1 MLLTALSQFHSHFF
15 PCKTWKRFT
24 HTLAKEMGA
33 TGSARKAEIEC
44 GCCPPVCPW
53 QYTTPETRHSE
64 WQSAQACNYVPCGS
78 TFRRTGKTKIPVRPA
93 AGGGPTT
100 RTNKHL
106 RTGTRCQM
114 TMTGTQVTAGSH
126 PRLCLVWGLAARGW
140 HTKLSSALNRP
151 EDGHRE
157 KRGGLGHY
165 CVLRETKCPVVS
177 RYPLPSNYHPKG
189 DSWFCLAEQVQTH
202 QRHNHLSRT
211 DRLPEQETD
220 RHTLNVLFPMT
231 DVGSRCSG
239 SLSRH
244 V

>member
-1 MLLTALSQFHSHFF
+1 
-15 PCKTWKRFT
+15 
-24 HTLAKEMGA
+24 MGA
-33 TGSARKAEIEC
+33 TGSARNSRKRMWLSAEIEC
-44 GCCPPVCPW
+44 GCCPSVCPW

-114 TMTGTQVTAGSH
+114 TMTSTQVTAGSH
-126 PRLCLVWGLAARGW
+126 QDCVWSEVWPPAADIPNCHQPWNG
-140 HTKLSSALNRP
+140 P

-157 KRGGLGHY
+157 KRGGLEHY
-165 CVLRETKCPVVS
+165 CVLRETNYPVVS
-177 RYPLPSNYHPKG
+177 RYPLPSNYLPKG

-211 DRLPEQETD
+211 DRLPEHETD
-220 RHTLNVLFPMT
+220 RHTLTVLFPMT
-231 DVGSRCSG
+231 DVGSRCSS